1 MNTQQ
6 NSYPVAISQQLVAII
21 DKEIEA
27 CDVDTSD
34 GVILNFR
41 DPDYS
46 AESGGYHPVEIC
58 VDAQGR
64 IQYITD
70 FAYYGQA
77 NQLIRRKFARGRA
90 IISPQIAASYLPA
103 QLALFE
109 HETFWCLFLD
119 NQHRVLAFEKLFTG
133 TIDQASVYSREVVKR
148 TLQLNAAA
156 GDLCSQPP
164 IWHQCG

>member
-70 FAYYGQA
+70 FAYYGQGPYA
-77 NQLIRRKFARGRA
+77 ELDKELDFDFSYGKFQQMGREYP
-90 IISPQIAASYLPA
+90 IKQAAS
-103 QLALFE
+103 LFKIWQAN
-109 HETFWCLFLD
+109 FCSYYRR
-119 NQHRVLAFEKLFTG
+119 QVFEV
-133 TIDQASVYSREVVKR
+133 SV
-148 TLQLNAAA
+148 
-156 GDLCSQPP
+156 QPM
-164 IWHQCG
+164 